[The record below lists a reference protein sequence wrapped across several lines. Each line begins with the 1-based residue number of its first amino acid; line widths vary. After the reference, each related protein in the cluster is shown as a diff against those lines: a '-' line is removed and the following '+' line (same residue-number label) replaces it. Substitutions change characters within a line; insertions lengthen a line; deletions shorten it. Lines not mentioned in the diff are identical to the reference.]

1 MEKEGDDICPAPPVE
16 DLFEFMRQAR
26 SQVQF
31 THEPRA
37 AAAASSPYFED
48 DGDAASDKDCAS
60 HSNKEGESHTV
71 PKMQWM
77 WADAG
82 LLQSRHLTALAQVS
96 GL

>member
-1 MEKEGDDICPAPPVE
+1 MQKGDDDVCPAPPVE

-26 SQVQF
+26 SQVHS
-31 THEPRA
+31 HEPRA

-48 DGDAASDKDCAS
+48 DRDVASDTDCAS
-60 HSNKEGESHTV
+60 HSNKDGGESHTV